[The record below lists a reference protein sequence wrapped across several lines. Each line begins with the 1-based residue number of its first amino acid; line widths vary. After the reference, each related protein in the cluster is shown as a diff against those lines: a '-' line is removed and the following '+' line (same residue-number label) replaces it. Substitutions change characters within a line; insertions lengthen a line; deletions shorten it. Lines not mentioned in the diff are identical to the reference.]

1 MRHDHVPLTAGQTI
15 PVGTVTVSNDL
26 NNLYITYALDSVTQ
40 PGATF
45 GTLHAWVGNDMTNL
59 PVSQGS
65 GAPIPGQFPY
75 KPDATGLTTYTIT
88 IPFLDLFIQDA
99 NGACGTPL
107 YVVTHA
113 EVNGVDANGDGAPD
127 GNETAFGGPTPGSGP
142 RWWFYG
148 LYSVCCDFGPPPVEA
163 CSTAYGKGSH
173 VFTTDKKSNPEKL
186 PSLNLTRNRWGWAVK
201 SRRSGHLRESDV
213 DGCGPQQ
220 HRQRHQCRDGNGLV
234 GRHYGH
240 RHVLPVGRIF
250 VQGGA
255 RLHRRR
261 RADDHRPGQYGN
273 IAYMDGS
280 ETSYTFT
287 APLSD
292 VDGVAVHGSWRTRS
306 CANRSLMPAARGAGR
321 TARPFSLM
329 LCLGLVGAPAAATEL
344 GSPTAAIVVEEFSD
358 YRCPYCRV
366 YASRSFPAFAEEYVT
381 SGRVRYGRARPA
393 AASQFNRLDA
403 HRRSRALRWRAGTV
417 LGHAARAFRPSRI
430 RFRRRALE
438 ARRSGGCRARRVR
451 GLPQGR
457 HLCARRARR
466 RCAREAVGCDR
477 HTDVRR
483 GSPRMRPAAS
493 PIVVWSPAAM
503 AGEVEARGRGDD
515 RRRAMIRGS

>member
-1 MRHDHVPLTAGQTI
+1 MGVLGRRIMACLAAGMLLLGSALAQAQTCGTTTWPLTAGQTI

-186 PSLNLTRNRWGWAVK
+186 PSLNLTRNRWGWAVN
-201 SRRSGHLRESDV
+201 LA
-213 DGCGPQQ
+213 GPGTYVNPMWMGAGLNNT
-220 HRQRHQCRDGNGLV
+220 GNGTNV
-234 GRHYGH
+234 GTVTVSWDGTMATVTYSLSAGYSFKEAHAYIGDAA
-240 RHVLPVGRIF
+240 PTTI
-250 VQGGA
+250 A
-255 RLHRRR
+255 
-261 RADDHRPGQYGN
+261 PGQYGN

-292 VDGVAVHGSWRTRS
+292 VDGVA
-306 CANRSLMPAARGAGR
+306 GAW
-321 TARPFSLM
+321 
-329 LCLGLVGAPAAATEL
+329 
-344 GSPTAAIVVEEFSD
+344 VV
-358 YRCPYCRV
+358 
-366 YASRSFPAFAEEYVT
+366 
-381 SGRVRYGRARPA
+381 
-393 AASQFNRLDA
+393 A
-403 HRRSRALRWRAGTV
+403 H
-417 LGHAARAFRPSRI
+417 
-430 RFRRRALE
+430 
-438 ARRSGGCRARRVR
+438 
-451 GLPQGR
+451 
-457 HLCARRARR
+457 
-466 RCAREAVGCDR
+466 AVVCQ
-477 HTDVRR
+477 
-483 GSPRMRPAAS
+483 
-493 PIVVWSPAAM
+493 
-503 AGEVEARGRGDD
+503 
-515 RRRAMIRGS
+515 